1 MGRTNQISDRT
12 CFTNTVGKHRTIL
25 SDQKSVK
32 GKTNAS
38 YQLMLPYASIDAE
51 AGAPRFEKSIPDAYG
66 SRF

>member
-12 CFTNTVGKHRTIL
+12 SFTNTAGKHRNIL

-38 YQLMLPYASIDAE
+38 YQFLMLME
-51 AGAPRFEKSIPDAYG
+51 AGLKYLS
-66 SRF
+66 

>member
-1 MGRTNQISDRT
+1 
-12 CFTNTVGKHRTIL
+12 
-25 SDQKSVK
+25 VK

-66 SRF
+66 SRFEIFKLVWFSFS